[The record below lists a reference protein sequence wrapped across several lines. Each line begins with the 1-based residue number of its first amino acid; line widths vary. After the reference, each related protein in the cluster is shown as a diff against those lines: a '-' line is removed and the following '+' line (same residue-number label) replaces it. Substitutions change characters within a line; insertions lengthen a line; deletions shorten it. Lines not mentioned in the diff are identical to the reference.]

1 VQLVRSANCSVHIQ
15 TRNTAACS
23 QGTPSSY
30 PVQPAVSST
39 ISPIHIRTRMSPAS
53 LGRLSWCSVV
63 RECTLH
69 SSGVVV
75 RTAIV
80 ARRPT
85 SPSRNPISQPEACGG
100 STRHVRGRVRSRHPR
115 CAWLGPGAARRCA
128 VWRSVAS
135 SSRPRPSPRPHQCR
149 CAYRAFKSPLRT
161 GRRREEVALRH
172 LKRTTL

>member
-1 VQLVRSANCSVHIQ
+1 MLAPCSSSARPIALSTSKHATQLRVHKVPRPPSELLASLGHRHVSPRGVRWVDCRGAPWYGSVHFI
-15 TRNTAACS
+15 A
-23 QGTPSSY
+23 
-30 PVQPAVSST
+30 AVSSYA
-39 ISPIHIRTRMSPAS
+39 R
-53 LGRLSWCSVV
+53 RLSLDDPHPHPDIPAW
-63 RECTLH
+63 
-69 SSGVVV
+69 
-75 RTAIV
+75 
-80 ARRPT
+80 
-85 SPSRNPISQPEACGG
+85 ACGG